1 MSGRRKEWCDFSE
14 QTTEPERRKRFI
26 YLVHEVQS
34 KPQKHQ
40 GEESNHNHC
49 RNMEELSHLITAQQ
63 ELISVLFSYY
73 FLTPSYFVFRCVSCV
88 SIMSLH
94 NYSHVIPRVLTTSS
108 LPPSTHQQL
117 VLSETIRHESCSSPT
132 LFAFLVFLFLSSSLC
147 PLLPGDTV
155 IKASD
160 DSGQTGWLLQLP
172 WQPE

>member
-88 SIMSLH
+88 HYVSAQLFSHHSPCAYHLFAPSIH
-94 NYSHVIPRVLTTSS
+94 
-108 LPPSTHQQL
+108 PSTASTFRNNQAWILFLAH
-117 VLSETIRHESCSSPT
+117 TFCFSCFSVP
-132 LFAFLVFLFLSSSLC
+132 LFIPLSSSSRWH
-147 PLLPGDTV
+147 GY
-155 IKASD
+155 
-160 DSGQTGWLLQLP
+160 
-172 WQPE
+172 